1 MLIGNAYAA
10 ATEAAGEHAAG
21 GGGLPQFDA
30 NYFSSQ
36 IFWTIVSF
44 VTLMVL
50 LWKYVIPAITNVLDA
65 RNQQI
70 KNDLDGAEQLRTKAE
85 ETLAR
90 YKKDLAAA
98 NQEAAQIIDQTQKE
112 AAKRREQALKELDE
126 ELLKKKNAATEQI
139 EQAKRQA
146 LAEVKDAVIEA
157 TILATEQLIRKTV
170 TKADADQ
177 LVDNAI
183 QHISDERAQLH

>member
-1 MLIGNAYAA
+1 MFIGNAYAA

-21 GGGLPQFDA
+21 GGGLPQFDT

-44 VTLMVL
+44 VILMVL
-50 LWKYVIPAITNVLDA
+50 LRKYVIPAVTNVLDA
-65 RNQQI
+65 RSQKI
-70 KNDLDGAEQLRTKAE
+70 KNDLSSAEQLHKDAE

-90 YKKDLAAA
+90 YRKDLAAA
-98 NQEAAQIIDQTQKE
+98 NQEAAGIIDQTQKE

-146 LAEVKDAVIEA
+146 MAEVKQAVVDA
-157 TILATEQLIRKTV
+157 TIMATEQLIRKTV
-170 TKADADQ
+170 TPDDANQ
-177 LVDNAI
+177 LVDDAI
-183 QHISDERAQLH
+183 KSIGDGKALH

>member
-90 YKKDLAAA
+90 
-98 NQEAAQIIDQTQKE
+98 
-112 AAKRREQALKELDE
+112 
-126 ELLKKKNAATEQI
+126 
-139 EQAKRQA
+139 
-146 LAEVKDAVIEA
+146 
-157 TILATEQLIRKTV
+157 
-170 TKADADQ
+170 
-177 LVDNAI
+177 
-183 QHISDERAQLH
+183 